1 MAAIAPVPLAPDAAA
16 RLAAVADTAGRW
28 LSDQGVALRDAIVL
42 VPFAALMPPVRAAF
56 AGRGGWLP
64 RVETAL
70 TLAASLAPPPAAAA
84 GAPTG
89 DAVLDRLAAAVLL
102 RQVPALAARERA
114 DRRGFDVLVANFV
127 QTAQALRLAALA
139 LAPAARGAYFARA
152 GAACPPASGPGAL
165 EATLLRLAIEWADSG
180 ATGPADRLF
189 EHRPGAWIVLRVG
202 GRDALAESL
211 ADAAAAAGVPSL
223 VCDLDA
229 AGPGPAAPRRL
240 RADGFED
247 EAAAAAAEVIAA
259 LDAGRAPVALVALD
273 RSLVRR
279 VHALLERHA
288 IGCVDET
295 GWTLSTTRAAAALMA
310 RLRAAALGAGPDAR
324 LEWLKTWPPARARP
338 RALEALEGAWRR
350 GATVPDFAQ
359 ALADEAAAHQAPF
372 GARRDRSLA
381 DWLALLAERL
391 AADGSRDAM
400 AADPAGQQ
408 LLAALRLDAGGAA
421 WREATTAT
429 RLDLAGF
436 TAWVDQVVEGAQF
449 EPPLPEATEV
459 VLTPLARAV
468 GRPFGAVVVP
478 GADDR
483 PLGAVEPAPG
493 LVSEAFAEAL
503 GLDNAAR
510 RRERQRL
517 AFVRLFDAPSL
528 VLLRRRRDGDEPLAP
543 SPEVEAMALRRAHD
557 GAPWAAEHDWQP
569 AWQTLPAQPL
579 APPQPTAPL
588 DLPATLSATV
598 IETLRTC
605 PYRFFARGV
614 LRLYESDELEAGL
627 EKRDYGTWLHAVL
640 HRFHLG
646 RQAGGDDRAALA
658 AAADA
663 VTAEQQLDAG
673 ELLPYRASFEGF
685 VPAYLA
691 WLSAREAAGW
701 RWDSG
706 ETEREAAPPALAP
719 ARLKGRLDRLDR
731 APDGSL
737 QVIDYKTGRTD
748 DLKRKV
754 AQPLEDTQLAVYAT
768 LEPAATAAAYL
779 TLDDDQAPNLVEHR
793 GVRGTAEAFVLHL
806 GAELQ
811 RLRDGAPMPALG
823 EGRPCE
829 TCEARGLCRRDH
841 WGAP

>member
-1 MAAIAPVPLAPDAAA
+1 MVAIAPVPPAHDTAA
-16 RLAAVADTAGRW
+16 RLAAVAAAAGDW
-28 LSDQGVALRDAIVL
+28 LAREGVALRDAVVL
-42 VPFAALMPPVRAAF
+42 VPFAAMMPPVRAAF
-56 AGRGGWLP
+56 AARGGWLP

-70 TLAASLAPPPAAAA
+70 TLAASLAPSPAASP
-84 GAPTG
+84 GAPSG

-114 DRRGFDVLVANFV
+114 DRRGFDVLVASFV

-139 LAPAARGAYFARA
+139 QSPAERAAYFARA
-152 GAACPPASGPGAL
+152 VAACPPAGGPGAL
-165 EATLLRLAIEWADSG
+165 EATMLRLAVEWAESG

-202 GRDALAESL
+202 GHEALAESV
-211 ADAAAAAGVPSL
+211 AAAAASAGVPSL

-240 RADGFED
+240 CADGFED

-259 LDAGRAPVALVALD
+259 LDASRAPVALVALD

-279 VHALLERHA
+279 VHALLERHG

-310 RLRAAALGAGPDAR
+310 RLRAAAPGAGPDTR
-324 LEWLKTWPPARARP
+324 LDWLKTWPPARARP
-338 RALEALEGAWRR
+338 RALDALESAWRR
-350 GATVPDFAQ
+350 GTEVPAFAQ
-359 ALADEAAAHQAPF
+359 ALAEEAAEHQAPF
-372 GARRDRSLA
+372 AARRERSLA

-391 AADGSRDAM
+391 AADGSGDAL
-400 AADPAGQQ
+400 AVDPAGQQ

-421 WREATTAT
+421 WREATAAT

-436 TAWVDQVVEGAQF
+436 TGWVDQVLEGAQF

-459 VLTPLARAV
+459 VLTPLSRAV
-468 GRPFGAVVVP
+468 GRPFGAVIVP

-483 PLGAVEPAPG
+483 RLGAVEPAPG
-493 LVSEAFAEAL
+493 LVSEALAEAL
-503 GLDNAAR
+503 GLDGAAR

-517 AFVRLFDAPSL
+517 AFARLLDAPSL

-557 GAPWAAEHDWQP
+557 GAPWAAERDWQP
-569 AWQTLPAQPL
+569 AWHTLPARPVPRPL
-579 APPQPTAPL
+579 PTAPQ

-614 LRLYESDELEAGL
+614 LRLYEADELEAGL

-640 HRFHLG
+640 HHFH
-646 RQAGGDDRAALA
+646 RDRVAGGDDRAALA

-663 VTAEQQLDAG
+663 VTAAQGLDAA

-691 WLSAREAAGW
+691 WLAAREAAGW

-731 APDGSL
+731 ASDGSL

-748 DLKRKV
+748 DLKQKV
-754 AQPLEDTQLAVYAT
+754 RQPLEDTQLAVYAT
-768 LEPAATAAAYL
+768 LEPAATTAAYL
-779 TLDDDQAPNLVEHR
+779 TLDDEQAPNLVEHA
-793 GVRGTAEAFVLHL
+793 GVRATAEAFVLHL

-811 RLRDGAPMPALG
+811 RLREGAPMPALG

-841 WGAP
+841 WSAP